1 MAGKV
6 NGITIAINADTNGVT
21 AGLKDVTS
29 ESVALAKQLKSVE
42 SLLKLDPENTEL
54 LATKQKLLADSV
66 EASRRKLDAL
76 RAAQDDVKRAVA
88 SGSIGTEEYLA
99 FQREIV
105 QTEKRL
111 RDLSA
116 QEKGTGDQTDAL
128 EKDVKEASAEM
139 QKAGDESSKLGD
151 ALKNGLK
158 KGAEIAADALKAI
171 AEKAVEFA
179 KGAVETGMGFDA
191 AMSQIGATLGYTVE
205 ELNADYSTASDS
217 AKRAQDDFN
226 MLREKAKQMGADT
239 AFSASEAAEG
249 LNILAMSGYSAEES
263 CAMIKDVLDLA
274 AAGSLG
280 LADAAKYTSGA
291 IKGFAD
297 DTKDAQCYADLMA
310 KGATLANTSVGQ
322 LGEALSSG
330 AATAAS
336 YGQDA
341 EDLTLA
347 LLRMAEQ
354 GETGTNA
361 TTKLNRAMADLYTA
375 TPQAAEA
382 LEALGVKTYDNAGNA
397 RELNT
402 VVDELNRA
410 LSGMT
415 EEEANAYKNTIFTA
429 NGLQAFNKMTVTSTE
444 KVTDWSNAL
453 KDASGSAANQAET
466 MLDNLQGDMKL
477 FGSAAEGA
485 KIALSDALS
494 PALREMV
501 QFGTDAVTSI
511 TEGFESGGLAGAAD
525 KLMEKIPEAIEK
537 FLPKIIHAVTNV
549 TQQLVRALPRVL
561 SAIGSAL
568 PALLDGIMQITP
580 ELGKAA
586 LEIIK
591 TLGDGLAKSLPT
603 LVPTIINIALEIVD
617 ILTDPATLGTLID
630 ASLAIILA
638 LSNGIIESLPTLIER
653 LPELIGGIVTGIAD
667 SLPKLL
673 EAAVAIVTSICEY
686 LFDPENA
693 DQLLTAAMEICVTI
707 AKGIGDAIWKITE
720 KVAEIAKEIADKLGI
735 GEYWEAG
742 ADVIDEF
749 MGGVKA
755 KWEEWRDWWEGFG
768 EYLYDFLHPDFSG
781 DSMIDES
788 AVWQPP
794 EPAMAVGGI
803 VTRPTRALIGENGAE
818 VILPLDRNTGW
829 MDQLADKIGGGGVTI
844 GAVQITVPA
853 GSDGRQIARDFVA
866 ELDTQLRQYQ
876 IAQQRGIGGTA
887 WPT

>member
-139 QKAGDESSKLGD
+139 QKAGDESGKLGD
-151 ALKNGLK
+151 ALKNGLA
-158 KGAEIAADALKAI
+158 KGAEIAAGAVA
-171 AEKAVEFA
+171 AMAAAAAATVKAVVDLTAQTAEYGDNIDKTSQKLGMSAQAYQEWDFIMQHSGSDID
-179 KGAVETGMGFDA
+179 KMTTSMKTLSEAVVDQSDKSVAAFSKLGISMEDAA
-191 AMSQIGATLGYTVE
+191 AMSQE
-205 ELNADYSTASDS
+205 EL
-217 AKRAQDDFN
+217 
-226 MLREKAKQMGADT
+226 
-239 AFSASEAAEG
+239 FSATISALQGMDSGAERTALAVDLLG
-249 LNILAMSGYSAEES
+249 KSAMELGPLLNTSAEETE
-263 CAMIKDVLDLA
+263 AMRQQVHDLGGVMSDEA
-274 AAGSLG
+274 VAASAAYQDSLQNAKTAVAGFGREIGASFMPAVTQMMDGFSALASGNADAAGSIEAG
-280 LADAAKYTSGA
+280 ADQFLS
-291 IKGFAD
+291 
-297 DTKDAQCYADLMA
+297 
-310 KGATLANTSVGQ
+310 
-322 LGEALSSG
+322 ALSQ
-330 AATAAS
+330 TADRVVEIADRILPLI
-336 YGQDA
+336 GDA
-341 EDLTLA
+341 
-347 LLRMAEQ
+347 
-354 GETGTNA
+354 
-361 TTKLNRAMADLYTA
+361 
-375 TPQAAEA
+375 
-382 LEALGVKTYDNAGNA
+382 
-397 RELNT
+397 
-402 VVDELNRA
+402 
-410 LSGMT
+410 
-415 EEEANAYKNTIFTA
+415 I
-429 NGLQAFNKMTVTSTE
+429 
-444 KVTDWSNAL
+444 
-453 KDASGSAANQAET
+453 
-466 MLDNLQGDMKL
+466 
-477 FGSAAEGA
+477 
-485 KIALSDALS
+485 
-494 PALREMV
+494 
-501 QFGTDAVTSI
+501 
-511 TEGFESGGLAGAAD
+511 
-525 KLMEKIPEAIEK
+525 
-537 FLPKIIHAVTNV
+537 
-549 TQQLVRALPRVL
+549 VRALPKLIETAAEIV
-561 SAIGSAL
+561 SQFAGSMLRSLPKVVKAGTEIVTNLVQTLLKAL
-568 PALLDGIMQITP
+568 PEILRTGISVIAQ
-580 ELGKAA
+580 
-586 LEIIK
+586 
-591 TLGDGLAKSLPT
+591 LAKGIADALPT

-638 LSNGIIESLPTLIER
+638 LSDGIIESMPTLIER
-653 LPELIGGIVTGIAD
+653 LPELIGGIVTGIAEN
-667 SLPKLL
+667 LPKLL

-686 LFDPENA
+686 LFTPENA
-693 DQLLTAAMEICVTI
+693 DQLLTAAMEICVKI

-742 ADVIDEF
+742 ADVIEQF
-749 MGGVKA
+749 MGGVQA

-781 DSMIDES
+781 ESMIDES

-818 VILPLDRNTGW
+818 AILPLDRNTGW
-829 MDQLADKIGGGGVTI
+829 MDRLAAKIGGGGITI
-844 GAVQITVPA
+844 GNVQITVPA

-866 ELDTQLRQYQ
+866 ELDTQLRNHQ

>member
-1 MAGKV
+1 MAKKI
-6 NGITIAINADTNGVT
+6 NGITIAINADTTGVT
-21 AGLKDVTS
+21 AGLNDLTT
-29 ESVALAKQLKSVE
+29 ESITLSKQLKTVE
-42 SLLKLDPENTEL
+42 SLLNMDPGNAELVATKQEL
-54 LATKQKLLADSV
+54 LARSIETTKRRL
-66 EASRRKLDAL
+66 EALKGVQ
-76 RAAQDDVKRAVA
+76 QDVQAAVA
-88 SGSIGTEEYLA
+88 RDDNGTEKYVA
-99 FQREIV
+99 FQRELV
-105 QTEKRL
+105 TTEQRL
-111 RDLSA
+111 KD
-116 QEKGTGDQTDAL
+116 L
-128 EKDVKEASAEM
+128 EKQEDDTGTETEELAESTENAGTEM
-139 QKAGDESSKLGD
+139 EKAEKHSGKLGE
-151 ALKNGLK
+151 ALKEGVK

-171 AEKAVEFA
+171 AEKAAEFA
-179 KGAVETGMGFDA
+179 KSAVETGMGFDA
-191 AMSQIGATLGYTVE
+191 AMSQIGATLGYTVDD
-205 ELNADYSTASDS
+205 LNADYSTASDS
-217 AKRAQDDFN
+217 AKRAQDNFN

-280 LADAAKYTSGA
+280 LADAAAYTSGA
-291 IKGFAD
+291 VKGFAD
-297 DTKDAQCYADLMA
+297 DTKDAQYYTDLMA

-341 EDLTLA
+341 ENLTLA

-354 GETGTNA
+354 GETGTDA

-382 LEALGVKTYDNAGNA
+382 LETLGVKTYDNAGNA

-402 VVDELNRA
+402 VVDELNHA

-415 EEEANAYKNTIFTA
+415 EEEANAYKNAIFTT

-453 KDASGSAANQAET
+453 KDASGSAANQAEA

-501 QFGTDAVTSI
+501 QFGTDAVGSI

-525 KLMEKIPEAIEK
+525 KLMEEIPKAIEK
-537 FLPKIIHAVTNV
+537 FLPKIIQAATNI
-549 TQQLVRALPRVL
+549 TQQLVRALPRIL
-561 SAIGSAL
+561 SAIGSAM
-568 PALLDGIMQITP
+568 PVLLDGIMQIMP

-603 LVPTIINIALEIVD
+603 LVPTIIDIALEIVD
-617 ILTDPATLGTLID
+617 ILTDPDTLSTLID
-630 ASLAIILA
+630 ASIAIVIA
-638 LSNGIIESLPTLIER
+638 LTNGIIESLPELIER
-653 LPELIGGIVTGIAD
+653 LPELVDGIVTGIVEN
-667 SLPKLL
+667 LPKLL
-673 EAAVAIVTSICEY
+673 DAAVAIVTSICEY
-686 LFDPENA
+686 IFDPENA
-693 DQLLTAAMEICVTI
+693 DQLLTAAMEICVKI
-707 AKGIGDAIWKITE
+707 AKGIGDAIWKITA

-742 ADVIDEF
+742 ADVIEQF
-749 MGGVKA
+749 MAGVTA
-755 KWEEWRDWWEGFG
+755 KWDEWTGWWEDIG
-768 EYLYDFLHPDFSG
+768 EHIYDRLHPDFSG

-788 AVWQPP
+788 AVWYPQV
-794 EPAMAVGGI
+794 PAMATGGI
-803 VTRPTRALIGENGAE
+803 VRHPTRALIGENGAE
-818 VILPLDRNTGW
+818 IVLPLERNTGW
-829 MDQLADKIGGGGVTI
+829 MDQLAQRINSAGGMRIGSINVNVTGTREI
-844 GAVQITVPA
+844 GHEVVAQI
-853 GSDGRQIARDFVA
+853 
-866 ELDTQLRQYQ
+866 DTALRQYQ
-876 IAQQRGIGGTA
+876 IMRQRGVGGTG
-887 WPT
+887 W